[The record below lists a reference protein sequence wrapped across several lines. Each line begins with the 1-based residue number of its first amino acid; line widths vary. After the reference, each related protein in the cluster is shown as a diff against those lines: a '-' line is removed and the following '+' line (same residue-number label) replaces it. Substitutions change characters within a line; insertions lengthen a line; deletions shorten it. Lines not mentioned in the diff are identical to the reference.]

1 MATPSPEFDLTPEL
15 DRLLKL
21 ILETGEVAT

>member
-15 DRLLKL
+15 ERLMQL
-21 ILETGEVAT
+21 ILETGGGAT